1 MRGAEDMGAVLV
13 GINFITSIDSWCSS
27 WLEVDGMVISAGR
40 TSHGVSEAVVDV
52 VGVGWLELGVE
63 SSWDRVAVE
72 VSGYAD
78 GDDGVG

>member
-1 MRGAEDMGAVLV
+1 MLV
-13 GINFITSIDSWCSS
+13 GLKIIACIDGWTSG
-27 WLEVDGMVISAGR
+27 WLGVDGRAVRAGG